1 MSHPPPIFIA
11 GCGRSGTTYLQ
22 TIIDTHREVFVPTE
36 TLFLPEYLR
45 RAHHVPRRL
54 LEWLFFNEPHLTAW
68 YDGPRFPVNDAA
80 EAIERVHQHMAAKE
94 GARVWGQKTPRFV
107 RHIDLFRRHFPGCRW
122 VLIYRDPRATVASM
136 LNSPVHPFSLG
147 WACARWV
154 RDNQPVLDHLRHPRP
169 DTLVV
174 CYEELIRDFDNHLT
188 RIFDFLGLER
198 LGREVVERG
207 GVVRNF
213 KGTTFSIQKNNVRD
227 GLAPQLKSID
237 SWRKT
242 LSEGQV
248 REIERRCD
256 GMMQALGYQALP
268 AGPTGLKVR
277 THEWL
282 WSMGSRVQNLSI
294 LGRYLRHWP
303 YFLVHSALR
312 KAVFALCS
320 TLARLEGTRADAQR
334 PAAPSG
340 ELVS

>member
-1 MSHPPPIFIA
+1 MNKSGPIFIA

-22 TIIDTHREVFVPTE
+22 TIVDTHPDVFIPTE
-36 TLFLPEYLR
+36 TLFLAEYLR
-45 RAHHVPRRL
+45 AAGHVPRRL

-68 YDGPRFPVNDAA
+68 YDGPRFPVHDAA
-80 EAIERVHQHMAAKE
+80 QAIETVHAHMAAKE

-107 RHIDLFRRHFPGCRW
+107 RHIDLFRQHFPGCRW

-136 LNSPVHPFSLG
+136 LNSPVHPYSLG

-154 RDNQPVLDHLRHPRP
+154 RDNQPVLDHLRRPRP

-174 CYEELIRDFDNHLT
+174 CYEQLIRDFDNHL
-188 RIFDFLGLER
+188 RRVFDFLGLKR
-198 LGREVVERG
+198 LDREVVERG

-256 GMMQALGYQALP
+256 GMMQALGYQPLP

-277 THEWL
+277 KHEWL
-282 WSMGSRVQNLSI
+282 WSIWSRVQNLSI

-312 KAVFALCS
+312 TTVFALCGALS
-320 TLARLEGTRADAQR
+320 KLEGSRTDTPRH
-334 PAAPSG
+334 PAPSR